1 MENNDVIRRFRYAL
15 NISDATMV
23 NIFKMAEC
31 KIEKTELVNL
41 LKKEGEPGYAICSTD
56 LLERFFD
63 GLILYNRGA
72 QEEKSSEREAP
83 SPKSG
88 SAGKYGEQIR
98 VSAAPDSLDNNL
110 ILKKIRI
117 ALDLKQEEM
126 MEIFRLGDVKMAKG
140 EFTALFRKKGHK
152 NYKECGDQYLKR
164 FLEGLAIRH
173 RM

>member
-31 KIEKTELVNL
+31 KIERTELGNL

-83 SPKSG
+83 SPRSG
-88 SAGKYGEQIR
+88 SAGKYGTNSDSAGKYGEHIR

-126 MEIFRLGDVKMAKG
+126 MEIFRLGDV
-140 EFTALFRKKGHK
+140 
-152 NYKECGDQYLKR
+152 
-164 FLEGLAIRH
+164 
-173 RM
+173 